1 MRRLNI
7 YSKQIMADVWYA
19 ERDTVYAL
27 TFAVVVDQQPFAKV
41 SSHENFDQSGNDSTF
56 VRQLHHKNA

>member
-1 MRRLNI
+1 
-7 YSKQIMADVWYA
+7 MADVWYA